1 MTSFPLRPARDR
13 RAAIALVLAVTAAL
27 PACAGNPQQ
36 PVTGSD
42 APDIR
47 GSGDLEDP
55 YDGPYT
61 SDFRT
66 DVEAYVDQEVTLEA
80 SVDRVVSPVA
90 FTITGPDGQA
100 VEPLL
105 VVTAEPLPDLRAGQ
119 DVVVAATPQDDFQV
133 SAVEDRL
140 DAALPEEPYEEWD
153 GEPYLRASTV
163 EVAGGTEGR

>member
-1 MTSFPLRPARDR
+1 MFSIPQRRGRDR

-27 PACAGNPQQ
+27 PACADNPQQ
-36 PVTGSD
+36 PETGSD

-61 SDFRT
+61 EDFHT

-80 SVDRVVSPVA
+80 SVERVVSPIA
-90 FTITGPDGQA
+90 FTITGPDGQE

-105 VVTAEPLPDLRAGQ
+105 VVADEPLPDLQAGQ
-119 DVVVAATPQDDFQV
+119 DVVVAATPHDDFAL
-133 SAVEDRL
+133 SAVEDVL
-140 DAALPEEPYEEWD
+140 DVALPEEPYEEWE
-153 GEPYLRASTV
+153 GESYLSASAVT
-163 EVAGGTEGR
+163 ALPL

>member
-1 MTSFPLRPARDR
+1 MSSTPLRRGRDR
-13 RAAIALVLAVTAAL
+13 RAVVALVLAVTAAL
-27 PACAGNPQQ
+27 PACAEDPQQ
-36 PVTGSD
+36 PETGSD

-61 SDFRT
+61 PDFHT

-90 FTITGPDGQA
+90 FTITGPDGQE

-105 VVTAEPLPDLRAGQ
+105 VVADEPLPDLRAGQ
-119 DVVVAATPQDDFQV
+119 DVVVAATPQDDFEV

-140 DAALPEEPYEEWD
+140 DAALPKQTYVEWE
-153 GEPYLRASTV
+153 GEPYLSASEVRAV
-163 EVAGGTEGR
+163 DL